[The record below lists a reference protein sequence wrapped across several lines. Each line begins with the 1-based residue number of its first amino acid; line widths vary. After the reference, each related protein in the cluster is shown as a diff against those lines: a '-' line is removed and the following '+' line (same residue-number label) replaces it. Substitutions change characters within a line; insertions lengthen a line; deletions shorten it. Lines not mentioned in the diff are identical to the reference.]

1 MSKSRVLYHTLSKP
15 EVLWLDFFRGFFSQK
30 FLMINDDNSYIAN
43 RFYIDQSINPDNRP
57 FDVLLSFE
65 FSKSNQNILPAVVIE
80 DMSGASQM
88 GLTIDQRRDFM
99 VSPSTRKRRVDQV
112 RYTYVIHCLSKDR
125 GESRTLAAICA
136 RAIAAFRDLILS
148 SPLGVVKIDPWN
160 IGTTQPI
167 RSDSRE
173 VYLDTPVQITFYM
186 MDSWETSI
194 IEVESG
200 TAGSLCVF
208 FLPADVSR
216 FIRSAVNIKNPDL
229 SSFILSSLSVSDPI
243 GQSFVMSHMETQ
255 DPLSSESFIASST
268 TTEDALAESA
278 FIRSSTRVA

>member
-1 MSKSRVLYHTLSKP
+1 MSKQRVLYHTLSKP
-15 EVLWLDFFRGFFSQK
+15 EILWLDFFRGFFSQK
-30 FLMINDDNSYIAN
+30 FLMINDDNSYIVN
-43 RFYIDQSINPDNRP
+43 RFYIDQSISPDNRP
-57 FDVLLSFE
+57 FDVFLSFD

-99 VSPSTRKRRVDQV
+99 VSPSTMKRRVDQV

-136 RAIAAFRDLILS
+136 RAVAAFRDLILS
-148 SPLGVVKIDPWN
+148 SRLGVVKIDPWS

-186 MDSWETSI
+186 MDSWDTFI
-194 IEVESG
+194 IEGG
-200 TAGSLCVF
+200 TAESLCVF
-208 FLPADVSR
+208 FISDAASR

-229 SSFILSSLSVSDPI
+229 SSFILSSLSVSNPS
-243 GQSFVMSHMETQ
+243 GQGFVLSHMETQ
-255 DPLSSESFIASST
+255 DPLSLESFIASST
-268 TTEDALAESA
+268 ETEDALSESA